1 MAAQDE
7 RIARLENVVGESMPM
22 LEEMHRNADEIKE
35 HLAAMQQILDPR
47 FVSAELLL
55 YRSAYADYRS
65 VIYVLLL
72 RDIIAL
78 ELAGLQ

>member
-1 MAAQDE
+1 M
-7 RIARLENVVGESMPM
+7 
-22 LEEMHRNADEIKE
+22 
-35 HLAAMQQILDPR
+35 AMQQMLDPR

-55 YRSAYADYRS
+55 YRSAYADYGS